1 MWIDASKCRVKRGY
15 QLTNKGLKMKTD
27 YQTYA
32 TGLGKAAYEISTDK
46 GRFFVHASNRA
57 QAARILER
65 DGFIIRDISRV
76 A

>member
-1 MWIDASKCRVKRGY
+1 MKIDY
-15 QLTNKGLKMKTD
+15 E
-27 YQTYA
+27 TYA
-32 TGLGKAAYEISTDK
+32 TGLGKAAYEISTNR

-65 DGFIIRDISRV
+65 DGFTVRDINRV